1 MLKVIGSIMIITSSV
16 MVGMHF
22 KNALSS
28 RVKSLESFIYLL
40 DFISKEIGVN
50 LTGIPDIFTSLKSSN
65 SISHLNNFISAIN
78 DKISI
83 DDESFTFKW
92 INTVNE
98 YRDDLGLVDED
109 IRVLNQLGSVF
120 GRYTADEQL
129 KSIKY
134 AKKTLEYNLR
144 TSKAELIQ
152 KGNVYKV
159 TSVCIGIILVLC
171 FV

>member
-1 MLKVIGSIMIITSSV
+1 MLKIIGSIMIISSAV

-22 KNALSS
+22 KNGLVS

-40 DFISKEIGVN
+40 DFISKEIGIN
-50 LTGIPDIFTSLKSSN
+50 LTGIPDIFLNLKSG
-65 SISHLNNFISAIN
+65 SISHLNNFIECIN
-78 DKISI
+78 TKISS

-92 INTVNE
+92 INTIDE
-98 YRDDLGLVDED
+98 YKDDLGLIDED
-109 IRVLNQLGSVF
+109 IRVLHQLGSVF
-120 GRYTADEQL
+120 GRYTASEQL

-134 AKKTLEYNLR
+134 AKQGLEYNLR
-144 TSKAELIQ
+144 ISKAELMQ

>member
-1 MLKVIGSIMIITSSV
+1 MLKIVGSIMIITSSV

-22 KNALSS
+22 KNGLAS
-28 RVKSLESFIYLL
+28 RVKSLEEFVYLL
-40 DFISKEIGVN
+40 DFISREIGIN
-50 LTGIPDIFTSLKSSN
+50 LTEIPDIFLDFKGR
-65 SISHLNNFISAIN
+65 SISNLNHFIRALN
-78 DKISI
+78 DKIAS

-92 INTVNE
+92 INSIDE
-98 YRDDLGLVDED
+98 YKDDLGLMDED

-120 GRYTADEQL
+120 GRYTATEQL

-134 AKKTLEYNLR
+134 AKKSLEYNLK
-144 TSKAELIQ
+144 TSKAELMQ

>member
-1 MLKVIGSIMIITSSV
+1 MLKIVGSIMIITSSV

-22 KNALSS
+22 KNGLAS
-28 RVKSLESFIYLL
+28 RVKSLEGFIYLL
-40 DFISKEIGVN
+40 DFISREIGIN
-50 LTGIPDIFTSLKSSN
+50 LTEIPDIFLDFKGR
-65 SISHLNNFISAIN
+65 SISNLNHFIRALN
-78 DKISI
+78 DKIAS

-92 INTVNE
+92 INSIDE
-98 YRDDLGLVDED
+98 YKDDLGLMDED

-120 GRYTADEQL
+120 GRYTATEQL

-134 AKKTLEYNLR
+134 AKKSLEYNLK
-144 TSKAELIQ
+144 TSKAELMQ

>member
-1 MLKVIGSIMIITSSV
+1 MLKIVGSIMIITSSV

-22 KNALSS
+22 KNGLAS
-28 RVKSLESFIYLL
+28 RVKSLEGFVYLL
-40 DFISKEIGVN
+40 DFISREIGIN
-50 LTGIPDIFTSLKSSN
+50 LTEIPDIFLDFKGR
-65 SISHLNNFISAIN
+65 SISNLNHFIRALN
-78 DKISI
+78 DKIAS

-92 INTVNE
+92 INSIDE
-98 YRDDLGLVDED
+98 YKDDLGLMDED

-120 GRYTADEQL
+120 GRYTATEQL

-134 AKKTLEYNLR
+134 AKKSLEYNLK
-144 TSKAELIQ
+144 TSKAELMQ

>member
-1 MLKVIGSIMIITSSV
+1 MLKIIGSIMIITSSV

-22 KNALSS
+22 KNGLAS

-40 DFISKEIGVN
+40 DFISKEIGIN
-50 LTGIPDIFTSLKSSN
+50 LTEIPDIFLSLRGSR
-65 SISHLNNFISAIN
+65 ISHLKNFIETIN
-78 DKISI
+78 DKIST

-92 INTVNE
+92 INSIDE
-98 YRDDLGLVDED
+98 YKEELGIIDED
-109 IRVLNQLGSVF
+109 VRVLHQLGSVF
-120 GRYTADEQL
+120 GRYTAQEQL

-134 AKKTLEYNLR
+134 AKKSLEYNLR
-144 TSKAELIQ
+144 ASKTELMQ